1 MLAHVRYVTTGEEGG
16 DPIAFLVEVLGQP
29 GTWLAFGAGLVALV
43 VLIAVLRARRPLA
56 DNWSRFSG
64 RAWSYRTY
72 VPWMLR
78 LSAGLVLIGAGLS
91 ARVFAPDTAIAGWP
105 TLLLTAIGFLL
116 LLGLAVRLAAIAGL
130 GLYVAA
136 LAAQP
141 HLVEIV
147 DIAGAL
153 GAIAFLGPGVPSL
166 DDLVRAAFPRAPGAG
181 LATEGQA
188 EARYEDVVPLLVRLG
203 LGGAFLAS
211 GVVDKLLVPGQ
222 ALATVER
229 YDLTAL
235 VPVDPGLW
243 VVGAAAVESAL
254 GLAILAGLFTRPAA
268 MLGFAVL
275 TATLFGLP
283 DDPVVAHVGLF
294 GLSSVLVVLG
304 PGRWSLDR
312 RVGLSPRQPTGGG
325 IEPATA

>member
-1 MLAHVRYVTTGEEGG
+1 MLAHVRYVADPAGG
-16 DPIAFLVEVLGQP
+16 DPIAFLIEVLRQP
-29 GTWLAFGAGLVALV
+29 GTWLAFGGGLV
-43 VLIAVLRARRPLA
+43 VLGVLIALVRVQRPLA
-56 DNWSRFSG
+56 DNWSRFAD
-64 RAWSYRTY
+64 RAWTYRAF

-78 LSAGLVLIGAGLS
+78 LSAGLVLIGAGITGR
-91 ARVFAPDTAIAGWP
+91 AFAPDTTIAGWP

-116 LLGLAVRLAAIAGL
+116 LLGFAVRVAAVAGL
-130 GLYVAA
+130 GLYAVA
-136 LAAQP
+136 LAMEP
-141 HLVEIV
+141 HLVEILDV
-147 DIAGAL
+147 AGAL

-166 DDLVRAAFPRAPGAG
+166 DDLARAAFPSAPGAR
-181 LATEGQA
+181 LATRGRP

-211 GVVDKLLVPGQ
+211 GIVDKLLVPGQ

-229 YDLTAL
+229 YGLTAL
-235 VPVDPGLW
+235 VPVDAALW
-243 VVGAAAVESAL
+243 VVGAAAVETAL
-254 GLAILAGLFTRPAA
+254 GLAIVLGLFTRPAA
-268 MLGFAVL
+268 ILGFAVL

-312 RVGLSPRQPTGGG
+312 RVGLSQPARPG
-325 IEPATA
+325 